1 MYSNPLSSN
10 SILCTMKVATV
21 FDNSLPL
28 SIIRRQRGIISVL
41 RRKLITSGLSTFT
54 RAPITPSA
62 VNLKYSNGLVLL
74 TVFKKGYRNI
84 GICAA
89 RKAGRVS

>member
-1 MYSNPLSSN
+1 
-10 SILCTMKVATV
+10 MKVATV

-28 SIIRRQRGIISVL
+28 SIIRKHNGMISVL
-41 RRKLITSGLSTFT
+41 RRKLITSGLSTLT
-54 RAPITPSA
+54 KAPITPRA
-62 VNLKYSNGLVLL
+62 VSLKYSNGLVLF
-74 TVFKKGYRNI
+74 TVFRKGYKKI